1 MGLSQSFVNLVREQN
16 EDYTI
21 SLIQQKKVDIFA
33 RDDEE
38 RTALHWA
45 SAEGKKKKFSVFS
58 LLVILIA
65 TNYLVELNS
74 LNELFYFLQFIIF

>member
-16 EDYTI
+16 EDYII
-21 SLIQQKKVDIFA
+21 SLIEQKKVDIFA

-45 SAEGKKKKFSVFS
+45 SAEGTEKTTFFRFSW
-58 LLVILIA
+58 LILIG
-65 TNYLVELNS
+65 
-74 LNELFYFLQFIIF
+74 LFIAYNLFH